1 MLGLNAQKM
10 RDINMSIA
18 KDIESLVV
26 DLSPKQIKAILK
38 GIKKPSIRK
47 IDTSYSKRSNA
58 VTQLYFSA
66 EPTPHM
72 VDGTFDMYSQEREAI
87 WQQIKSGVDI

>member
-1 MLGLNAQKM
+1 
-10 RDINMSIA
+10 MSIA

-26 DLSPKQIKAILK
+26 DLSPKQIKALLK
-38 GIKKPSIRK
+38 GIRKPSIRK

-58 VTQLYFSA
+58 VTKLYFSA

-72 VDGTFDMYSQEREAI
+72 VDGTFDMYSQEREAV
-87 WQQIKSGVDI
+87 WQQIKSGVEL